1 MATPPTILTNFQS
14 ILQTFTDFLT
24 VAIHTI
30 LYERALYPSATFI
43 SARKYNFPV
52 RQNRHPKV
60 CAWINDAVS
69 NVSALLLK
77 GTVRRVVVVIYN
89 RDLEV
94 MERFMFDVERFPV
107 VDPKEALTEFE
118 AREGQGEVRISL
130 TDIEE
135 QLRGTIRRL
144 SYTCSKLG
152 PLPEGCTYT
161 VAVELRD
168 QADPPISNPQPWI
181 PSEPSLQT
189 GEKGSSENIG
199 SDLGGVKSTPVRLV
213 EAGEFILETWVEEG
227 RAKYHDDGD

>member
-60 CAWINDAVS
+60 CSWINDAVS

-118 AREGQGEVRISL
+118 AREGQGEIRISL
-130 TDIEE
+130 TDVEE
-135 QLRGTIRRL
+135 QLRRTIRRL
-144 SYTCSKLG
+144 SYTCSKMG

-168 QADPPISNPQPWI
+168 QADPPIGVSQR
-181 PSEPSLQT
+181 
-189 GEKGSSENIG
+189 
-199 SDLGGVKSTPVRLV
+199 DLNQWSQG
-213 EAGEFILETWVEEG
+213 
-227 RAKYHDDGD
+227 

>member
-1 MATPPTILTNFQS
+1 MATPPTLLTNYQS

-30 LYERALYPSATFI
+30 LYERALYPSTTFI
-43 SARKYNFPV
+43 STRKYNFPV

-69 NVSALLLK
+69 NVATLMLK

-89 RDLEV
+89 QDLEV
-94 MERFMFDVERFPV
+94 MERYLFDVERFPI

-118 AREGQGEVRISL
+118 AREGQGEMKISV
-130 TDIEE
+130 TDVEE
-135 QLRGTIRRL
+135 QLRATIRRL
-144 SYTCSKLG
+144 AYACSRMG

-168 QADPPISNPQPWI
+168 KADPPI
-181 PSEPSLQT
+181 
-189 GEKGSSENIG
+189 GVGS
-199 SDLGGVKSTPVRLV
+199 
-213 EAGEFILETWVEEG
+213 
-227 RAKYHDDGD
+227 

>member
-1 MATPPTILTNFQS
+1 MATPPTLLTNYQS

-30 LYERALYPSATFI
+30 LYERALYPSTTFI
-43 SARKYNFPV
+43 STRKYNFPV

-60 CAWINDAVS
+60 CSWINDAVS
-69 NVSALLLK
+69 NISALLLK

-94 MERFMFDVERFPV
+94 MERFLFDIERFPV

-118 AREGQGEVRISL
+118 AREGQREMRISV
-130 TDIEE
+130 TDVEE

-144 SYTCSKLG
+144 SYACNRMG

-168 QADPPISNPQPWI
+168 QADPPIGVSSGNLELDRQALIFHSTLNPG
-181 PSEPSLQT
+181 SHRSRVYKL
-189 GEKGSSENIG
+189 EKRA
-199 SDLGGVKSTPVRLV
+199 LVR
-213 EAGEFILETWVEEG
+213 ILEAIWEV
-227 RAKYHDDGD
+227 

>member
-1 MATPPTILTNFQS
+1 MAAPPTLLTNYQS

-24 VAIHTI
+24 VALHTI
-30 LYERALYPSATFI
+30 LYERGLYPANTFI
-43 SARKYNFPV
+43 STRKYNLPV

-69 NVSALLLK
+69 SVSSLLLK

-94 MERFMFDVERFPV
+94 MERFLFDIERFPV
-107 VDPKEALTEFE
+107 VDPKEALTEFA
-118 AREGQGEVRISL
+118 AREGQGEMRISV
-130 TDIEE
+130 TDVEE

-144 SYTCSKLG
+144 AYTGSRLG

-161 VAVELRD
+161 LAVELRE
-168 QADPPISNPQPWI
+168 QADAPIGHPQPWI

-189 GEKGSSENIG
+189 GEKGFSERIG